1 MNNVSLNGEHI
12 ELSVTIKYIDID
24 ALFIIE
30 IRSKLAHLKRDGIFN
45 EIRTIVFP
53 YTDTP
58 FAEYIP
64 EENWK

>member
-1 MNNVSLNGEHI
+1 M
-12 ELSVTIKYIDID
+12 SVTIKYIVIEV
-24 ALFIIE
+24 LFINE

-53 YTDTP
+53 YSDTP